1 MHSTSIATCTLPKV
15 LVTQMPLYSCQT
27 VSEAMEGGIVEDR
40 RFEGLPEADYYL
52 IEEMLPIL
60 PKVCSKNVH
69 ILHWKNSQDASL
81 KAKISL
87 LRLRHTFLAILME
100 RKQKSEVHTIKP
112 SVIDHIF
119 NLKIG
124 SERRSMKVC
133 ILSNEH

>member
-1 MHSTSIATCTLPKV
+1 MSIFYT
-15 LVTQMPLYSCQT
+15 
-27 VSEAMEGGIVEDR
+27 G
-40 RFEGLPEADYYL
+40 
-52 IEEMLPIL
+52 
-60 PKVCSKNVH
+60 KN
-69 ILHWKNSQDASL
+69 LSQDASL

-133 ILSNEH
+133 ILSNDHGTMNPNTD

>member
-1 MHSTSIATCTLPKV
+1 MSIFYT
-15 LVTQMPLYSCQT
+15 
-27 VSEAMEGGIVEDR
+27 G
-40 RFEGLPEADYYL
+40 
-52 IEEMLPIL
+52 
-60 PKVCSKNVH
+60 
-69 ILHWKNSQDASL
+69 KNSQDASL

-133 ILSNEH
+133 LLSNEH

>member
-1 MHSTSIATCTLPKV
+1 M
-15 LVTQMPLYSCQT
+15 
-27 VSEAMEGGIVEDR
+27 
-40 RFEGLPEADYYL
+40 
-52 IEEMLPIL
+52 
-60 PKVCSKNVH
+60 KNH
-69 ILHWKNSQDASL
+69 AQDASL

-124 SERRSMKVC
+124 SERRSMKVRRMVKHK
-133 ILSNEH
+133 IEPNSRLTSMG